1 MDMDECAV
9 FSFNLLFSQVPYII
23 IIIIIMN
30 IIKVYV
36 FRPVPLNVYNQHT
49 KIKISALNKM
59 LKSLLTFAQL
69 KNTILLNVVQ
79 SQI

>member
-9 FSFNLLFSQVPYII
+9 FSFNVLFSQVPY

-36 FRPVPLNVYNQHT
+36 FRPVPLKVYNHHT
-49 KIKISALNKM
+49 KIKISALYKM
-59 LKSLLTFAQL
+59 LKSLLTFGQL
-69 KNTILLNVVQ
+69 KNTILLNVLR